1 MNFRRALIAV
11 GLVLNFLSSATLQ
24 AGSDSYFRQQS
35 GIAADKQ
42 PLPDEFDTREQL
54 LWRQELQPGNSTPCV
69 DGNSIFLTTY
79 DADKKQLAT
88 VALDRTTGKIRWKQI
103 APTEEIELV
112 RFAVDSPASCSP
124 ACDGKRVYVFFGSYG
139 MLCYDLDGK
148 LLWEKKMGPFQDQ
161 FGAASSPVLVDGK
174 VILNEDHDIDNF
186 IIAMD
191 QKTGE
196 TIWKTPREGTTRS
209 YSSPV
214 VWEHN
219 GEQQI
224 VVAGSLQLTAY
235 DVKTGTRI
243 WWVNGLSRIVNTTP
257 AIANGLLYVATTT
270 PVGAQS
276 SRISMGPFP
285 DALKEFDKNKDNKIA
300 KEELSPGAV
309 LTRFFRIDLDQDGK
323 LDRTEWEKDATV
335 FKLAQ
340 NVAMAVKPG
349 GKGDVTET
357 HVKWIHRRDLPFVP
371 SPLVYEGVLYMVK
384 DGGILSA
391 LDAKTGKLIRRGRL
405 RGEGNY
411 FASPVAGDGKVY
423 LASERGVLT
432 VLKAS
437 GQWKTLS
444 AYNFGE
450 RIMATPVIADG
461 KFYLRTDNA
470 LYCFTKQ

>member
-1 MNFRRALIAV
+1 MNIRIAFIAV
-11 GLVLNFLSSATLQ
+11 VSILNFLSSATLQ
-24 AGSDSYFRQQS
+24 ADSDSYFRQKS

-42 PLPDEFDTREQL
+42 PLPDEFETREQL
-54 LWRQELQPGNSTPCV
+54 LWKQELLPGNSTPCV
-69 DGNSIFLTTY
+69 YGNSIFLTTY

-88 VALDRTTGKIRWKQI
+88 VALDRSTGKIRWTRI

-112 RFAVDSPASCSP
+112 HQVGSPASCSP
-124 ACDGKRVYVFFGSYG
+124 ACDGKRLYVFFGSYG
-139 MLCYDLDGK
+139 MLCYNLDGK
-148 LLWEKKMGPFQDQ
+148 LLWEKKMGPFQDE
-161 FGAASSPVLVDGK
+161 FGAASSPVLVEGK

-186 IIAMD
+186 LIALD
-191 QKTGE
+191 QKTGN
-196 TIWKTPREGTTRS
+196 TIWKTPREGSTRS

-219 GEQQI
+219 GEKQI

-235 DVKTGTRI
+235 DVKTGKRI
-243 WWVNGLSRIVNTTP
+243 WWVNGLSRIVDTTP
-257 AIANGLLYVATTT
+257 AIADGLLYVATWT
-270 PVGAQS
+270 PGGDQT
-276 SRISMGPFP
+276 SRIAMGPFP

-300 KEELSPGAV
+300 KEELTPGAV

-323 LDRTEWEKDATV
+323 LDRTEWEKHSKV
-335 FKLAQ
+335 FELAQ
-340 NVAMAVKPG
+340 NVALAVKPG
-349 GKGDVTET
+349 GKGDVTKT
-357 HVKWIHRRDLPFVP
+357 HVKWIHRRDLPTVP
-371 SPLVYEGVLYMVK
+371 SPLVYEGVLYLVK

-391 LDAKTGKLIRRGRL
+391 LDAKSGKLLRRGRL
-405 RGEGNY
+405 AEGSY
-411 FASPVAGDGKVY
+411 YASPVAGDGKIF

-437 GQWKTLS
+437 GQWEPLS